1 MQFLLCVLIVKVFIN
16 HCATMVFTK
25 RCDCS
30 SLIYIFYYNV
40 GLIHQVL
47 RLSILLVK
55 NCSFLDFSFAISMLL
70 MKLIG
75 VTFWP
80 SKCYINLSSCASASR
95 SYVNWIL
102 LLLRVGVNFKPLN
115 RMFFLSLRQ
124 GCVWQ
129 VEKFRFY
136 IFVLVNVMTFI
147 VSWCWL
153 GFFYVLCF
161 KVFFIFLKFFRFL
174 KMFWSLLL

>member
-1 MQFLLCVLIVKVFIN
+1 MSGLFIR
-16 HCATMVFTK
+16 F
-25 RCDCS
+25 CDC
-30 SLIYIFYYNV
+30 LFFWWKTA
-40 GLIHQVL
+40 L
-47 RLSILLVK
+47 
-55 NCSFLDFSFAISMLL
+55 FLDFSFAISMLL

-80 SKCYINLSSCASASR
+80 SKSYINLSLCASASR
-95 SYVNWIL
+95 SHVNWIL

-174 KMFWSLLL
+174 KMFWSLLWFCFH